1 MAKEGSNANVFSLPL
16 YRALTE
22 PILLAGAPP
31 QMIVF
36 NAMIFSIFV
45 FSFHFFW
52 IIPLNVIIHFGI
64 IYVTKKDPQAF
75 ECLSAYLHQKSS
87 YQT

>member
-1 MAKEGSNANVFSLPL
+1 MAREGIEENVFSLPL

-22 PILLAGAPP
+22 PILMVGAPP

-52 IIPLNVIIHFGI
+52 IIPLNALIHFGT

-75 ECLSAYLHQKSS
+75 ECLVAYLHQKNS
-87 YQT
+87 

>member
-1 MAKEGSNANVFSLPL
+1 MAKEEARTFSLPL

-22 PILLAGAPP
+22 QILMLGAPP

-36 NAMIFSIFV
+36 NAIIFCIFV

-52 IIPLNVIIHFGI
+52 IIPLNVAIHVLI

-75 ECLSAYLHQKSS
+75 ECLVAYLHQRKS
-87 YQT
+87 YHT